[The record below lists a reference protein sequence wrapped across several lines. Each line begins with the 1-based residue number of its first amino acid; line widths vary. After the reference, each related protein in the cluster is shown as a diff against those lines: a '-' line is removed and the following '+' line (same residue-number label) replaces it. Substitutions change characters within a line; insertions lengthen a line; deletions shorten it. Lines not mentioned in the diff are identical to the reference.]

1 MSKEQA
7 SKRRLGRGLDGL
19 LPPAPPSSAPSAERP
34 ITVARI
40 EQLHRS
46 QVQPRKRF
54 DEEALDELAESI
66 RAHGVLEPILVRKR
80 PAGGYE
86 IIAGERRWRAAQKA
100 GLFEVP
106 IFVRELSDES
116 AFEAAL
122 VENLQREDLNPIETA
137 RAFKRLRDEFGL
149 SADAIAVKIG
159 KSRSAVANSMRLLE
173 LPEAVLD
180 LLEDGALS
188 EGHGRAVLQAKSPEL
203 QIKLAREAVAK
214 KLTVREVERRARDE
228 GGSGKK
234 GAPAE
239 PKKKSPN
246 VLDLE
251 RRLSL
256 AIGFEV
262 RVEERGGGKGVLE
275 IPWSDLDEL
284 DRIIARLER

>member
-1 MSKEQA
+1 MSAKA
-7 SKRRLGRGLDGL
+7 RGLGRGLDAL
-19 LPPAPPSSAPSAERP
+19 LPKADKGIQQVP
-34 ITVARI
+34 VARV
-40 EQLHRS
+40 EASPL
-46 QVQPRKRF
+46 QPRQRF
-54 DEEALDELAESI
+54 DEAAIAELADSVRE
-66 RAHGVLEPILVRKR
+66 RGVLQPILVR
-80 PAGGYE
+80 PTDSGYE
-86 IIAGERRWRAAQKA
+86 VVAGERRLRAARMA
-100 GLFEVP
+100 GLDTVP
-106 IFVRELSDES
+106 AVVREMSDQ
-116 AFEAAL
+116 EALEVAI

>member
-1 MSKEQA
+1 MSKEPA
-7 SKRRLGRGLDGL
+7 VSKRRLGRGLDGL
-19 LPPAPPSSAPSAERP
+19 LPAAPTAGAAERP
-34 ITVARI
+34 VTVARI
-40 EQLHRS
+40 EHLHRS
-46 QVQPRKRF
+46 KVQPRKRF

-80 PAGGYE
+80 SGSGYE

-137 RAFKRLRDEFGL
+137 RAFKRLRDEFDL
-149 SADAIAVKIG
+149 SPESIAAKIG

-173 LPEAVLD
+173 LPDAVLD
-180 LLEDGALS
+180 LVEDGALS
-188 EGHGRAVLQAKSPEL
+188 EGHGRAVLQAKTEDL

-214 KLTVREVERRARDE
+214 KLSVRDVEKRARAE
-228 GGSGKK
+228 SGKK
-234 GAPAE
+234 PAGEGAGPA
-239 PKKKSPN
+239 KKSPN

-251 RRLSL
+251 RRLGL
-256 AIGFEV
+256 ALGFEV
-262 RVEERGGGKGVLE
+262 KVEERGGRGALE
-275 IPWSDLDEL
+275 IPYSDYDEL
-284 DRIIARLER
+284 DRIIARLERP